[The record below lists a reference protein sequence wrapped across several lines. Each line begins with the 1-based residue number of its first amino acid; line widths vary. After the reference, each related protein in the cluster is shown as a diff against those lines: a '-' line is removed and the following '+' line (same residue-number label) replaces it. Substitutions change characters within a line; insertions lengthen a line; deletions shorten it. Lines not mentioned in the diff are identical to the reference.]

1 MIRYALKCIVEH
13 EFDAWFSSSDGFD
26 EQVAKGLVEC
36 PMCGSKAVTK
46 AIMAPMVRTTKGREA
61 PQSLAEAQKAVAEAM
76 HRLRRHVETTHDYVG
91 SGFASEARD
100 IHEGMAPDRPIY
112 GEATPDEVRGLVED
126 GVPVA
131 AVPVFSP
138 LSATDAE
145 AKVPPVTPV
154 VQQLDKKLN

>member
-13 EFDAWFSSSDGFD
+13 EFEAWFSSSNGFD
-26 EQVAKGLVEC
+26 EQVAQGLVEC

-46 AIMAPMVRTTKGREA
+46 AIMAPMVRTTKGKDA
-61 PQSLAEAQKAVAEAM
+61 PGSLAEAQQAVAEAL

-91 SGFASEARD
+91 DGFADEARD
-100 IHEGMAPDRPIY
+100 IHQGMAPDRPIY

-131 AVPVFSP
+131 ALPVFKP
-138 LSATDAE
+138 KVEE
-145 AKVPPVTPV
+145 AKVQPV
-154 VQQLDKKLN
+154 VPVIPPAIDKKLN

>member
-13 EFDAWFSSSDGFD
+13 EFEAWFSSSSGFD
-26 EQVAKGLVEC
+26 EQVAKGQVEC

-46 AIMAPMVRTTKGREA
+46 AIMAPMVRTTKGKDA
-61 PQSLAEAQKAVAEAM
+61 PASLAEAQQAVAEAL

-100 IHEGMAPDRPIY
+100 IHEGLAPDRPIY

-138 LSATDAE
+138 PSVDVE
-145 AKVPPVTPV
+145 AKVPVLPAPAPVI
-154 VQQLDKKLN
+154 DKKLN

>member
-1 MIRYALKCIVEH
+1 MIRYALRCIVEH
-13 EFDAWFSSSDGFD
+13 EFEAWFSSSEGFD
-26 EQVAKGLVEC
+26 EQAAKGLVEC

-46 AIMAPMVRTTKGREA
+46 AIMAPMVRTTKGKDA
-61 PQSLAEAQKAVAEAM
+61 PASLAEAQQAVAEAL

-126 GVPVA
+126 GVLVA

-138 LSATDAE
+138 PSATDAE
-145 AKVPPVTPV
+145 AKVPLSQPVAPAI
-154 VQQLDKKLN
+154 DKKFN